1 MKNLEQGSPIQI
13 VGQNAHIFLDT
24 DTIKTPLTPSQADRA
39 ARFLAMLTP
48 EAAPGALVGAVS
60 ASVPG
65 VTERQP
71 IPSQEGQ
78 RKPREAT
85 SNPDEGTR
93 TPADWLARECAELAE
108 IVENLEAERVAQHI
122 EGIPASL
129 EEAQRRL
136 HAAQS
141 ARVHIQTIAA
151 TLEPTK
157 RLAADEVAGAER
169 LEKLRPKRGKGAG
182 TEGAIRLWRLLHL
195 LAVYKAER
203 SDHKPNAAQETVHT
217 ANELL
222 AAALRV
228 DPKTIERWNE
238 QLQGMGLIDTREH
251 KGEHLNTSTGELE
264 TRNTGTVYAVAL
276 QPGHVAR
283 LTYADLHYR
292 YRNLD
297 ADRAAGRTAYRYAK
311 QIKALYNA
319 EKNMSESSAFP
330 GGAAGD
336 AEQTAF
342 RVCQA
347 WAVTPGGGQEF
358 LDPRYSLDPD
368 IFREDEKTSMQSV
381 IYDLPLI
388 ADEADPDR
396 RRVLVHHTA
405 ASIAAALDD
414 DHSRSYYAGLIW
426 QAIKGGWK
434 GLQALAAQLARFE
447 VDRSEWGSHMR
458 HAPALLT
465 SRTRATA

>member
-1 MKNLEQGSPIQI
+1 MVTTRSRREREQAQ
-13 VGQNAHIFLDT
+13 
-24 DTIKTPLTPSQADRA
+24 A
-39 ARFLAMLTP
+39 ARFMKMIPMLTKP
-48 EAAPGALVGAVS
+48 EAAPGGAGGAVP
-60 ASVPG
+60 AAAPDVG
-65 VTERQP
+65 ERQP
-71 IPSQEGQ
+71 ITPQQGR
-78 RKPREAT
+78 RKPSKAAPNLSKR
-85 SNPDEGTR
+85 TR

-108 IVENLEAERVAQHI
+108 IVENLDAERVAQQI

-151 TLEPTK
+151 TLEPSK
-157 RLAADEVAGAER
+157 RPTADEVAGAEL

-182 TEGAIRLWRLLHL
+182 TEGAVRLWRVLHL
-195 LAVYKAER
+195 LAIYRAER
-203 SDHKPNAAQETVHT
+203 SGHKPNAAQETVHT

-222 AAALRV
+222 AATLRV
-228 DPKTIERWNE
+228 NPKTVGTWAA
-238 QLQGMGLIDTREH
+238 QLQGAGLIEAREH
-251 KGEHLNTSTGELE
+251 KGEHLNTETGELE
-264 TRNTGTVYAVAL
+264 TRNTGMVYAVAL

-283 LTYADLHYR
+283 LSYADLHHQ

-297 ADRAAGRTAYRYAK
+297 ADRAAGRTAYRYVK
-311 QIKALYNA
+311 QIKALWND
-319 EKNMSESSAFP
+319 EKNMSGSSNSQE
-330 GGAAGD
+330 GAVGD
-336 AEQTAF
+336 TEQTAL

-358 LDPRYSLDPD
+358 LDPRYSFDSD
-368 IFREDEKTSMQSV
+368 IFRDDEKTSMQSV

-414 DHSRSYYAGLIW
+414 NHSRSYYAGLIW
-426 QAIKGGWK
+426 QAMKDGWK

-447 VDRSEWGSHMR
+447 VDRREWGSHMR

-465 SRTRATA
+465 NRTKVTA